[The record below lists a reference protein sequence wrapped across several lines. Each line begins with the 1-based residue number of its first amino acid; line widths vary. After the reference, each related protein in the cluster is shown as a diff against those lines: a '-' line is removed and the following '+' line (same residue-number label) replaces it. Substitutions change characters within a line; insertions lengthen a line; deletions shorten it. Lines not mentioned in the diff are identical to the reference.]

1 MKLSGR
7 ETTLILVML
16 VVLMLL
22 GYYLFLLSPAQKKLA
37 VLEDEL
43 TTVENT
49 KIQNDAIIVK
59 QKDLEKQISE
69 SKDQASKIETTLLP
83 AIRSEAITQKLQAA
97 FVGGGIPFITEC
109 SSEPVV
115 QDQILMPD
123 GTFSDNQLV
132 SVLFKIKASGSD
144 GVAPTILDQSVG
156 GTPALVGY
164 NQFIKAV
171 KDIEDDNPE
180 SVRINSISFEDSGQG
195 FMFYTATIEV
205 LAFSL
210 PDRIS
215 AANMEQEYIVWGGT
229 KISSITNDGTVGIPF
244 SNVPVSQ
251 FDIDAFRPFS
261 IIAPELVPEY
271 AALAALADLAEEA
284 ALQQQFLQ

>member
-22 GYYLFLLSPAQKKLA
+22 GYYLFLLSPAQAKLA
-37 VLEDEL
+37 TLEDEL
-43 TTVENT
+43 ATVKNT

-59 QKDLEKQISE
+59 QKDLEKEIADAKQ
-69 SKDQASKIETTLLP
+69 QASDIELSLLP
-83 AIRSEAITQKLQAA
+83 ALRSEAITQKIQAA
-97 FVGGGIPFITEC
+97 FVNSGIPFITEC
-109 SSEPVV
+109 TSEAVV
-115 QDQILMPD
+115 EDQVLLSD

-132 SVLFKIKASGSD
+132 SVIFNITASGSD
-144 GVAPTILDQSVG
+144 GVAPTILDAYTG

-164 NQFIKAV
+164 KEFIKAV

-180 SVRINSISFEDSGQG
+180 SVRIHSISFEDSGQG
-195 FMFYTATIEV
+195 FMFFTASVEV

-215 AANMEQEYIVWGGT
+215 TADMEQEYIVWGGT
-229 KISSITNDGTVGIPF
+229 DIDDITNDGLVGIPF
-244 SNVPVSQ
+244 ANIPVSQ
-251 FDIDAFRPFS
+251 FEIDTFRPFS
-261 IIAPELVPEY
+261 TIAPELVPEY
-271 AALAALADLAEEA
+271 AALKILADEAMAAEA
-284 ALQQQFLQ
+284 AATLE